1 MSHQGLFLSS
11 YHTLGIIAAS
21 TFMLTVLGLY
31 YQLALVLRRR
41 KVFLLNPLT
50 SDRPTNI
57 LSLNQLSSIYLAC
70 YAFFLYGL
78 CVKPINHYLAWPRL
92 MAMLVLLLLFYQLLI
107 DRRNLR
113 SAVAFYFTS
122 GMLVISSLVFWFR
135 ENIQDYGKYAAQ
147 GLVIIATVVLAQGYF
162 HQILMIRKNGSTG
175 AVSIKFHQCVLLTAI
190 STIAFGI
197 AIGLKDGWP
206 LILLASVS
214 ATLKIITLWHF
225 RWVRISKT
233 AKIRRQQRN
242 AFV

>member
-1 MSHQGLFLSS
+1 MSS
-11 YHTLGIIAAS
+11 YHTLGMIAAS

-57 LSLNQLSSIYLAC
+57 LSSNQLSSIYLAC

-78 CVKPINHYLAWPRL
+78 CVEPINHYLAWPRL
-92 MAMLVLLLLFYQLLI
+92 MAMLVLLLLFYQLVI
-107 DRRNLR
+107 DRRTLW

-122 GMLVISSLVFWFR
+122 GLLVISGFIFWFR
-135 ENIQDYGKYAAQ
+135 DNLQYYGKYAAQ
-147 GLVIIATVVLAQGYF
+147 GLVIIATLVLAQGYL
-162 HQILMIRKNGSTG
+162 HQILLIRRNGSTG

-190 STIAFGI
+190 STVAFGF

-214 ATLKIITLWHF
+214 ATLKVITLWHF
-225 RWVRISKT
+225 RWVRLSKT
-233 AKIRRQQRN
+233 AENRREN
-242 AFV
+242 LKVFI